1 MAKLALE
8 RRVVISIQQPPKA
21 NTREIVGLAKQ
32 CPGASVKVVRW
43 VRALGVPKD
52 GAAACRWTGRA
63 FPVRSG
69 DEAAPGTTKNRF
81 FLQRVTMVVVDL
93 CGAQMG
99 GKHCCRGSRR
109 VVHAAETS
117 MLPPA
122 SDQWLLV
129 GKWE

>member
-8 RRVVISIQQPPKA
+8 RRVVIPIQPPQA

-32 CPGASVKVVRW
+32 SPGASVKVVRW

-69 DEAAPGTTKNRF
+69 DEAAPVQQQKT
-81 FLQRVTMVVVDL
+81 
-93 CGAQMG
+93 
-99 GKHCCRGSRR
+99 GSFCN
-109 VVHAAETS
+109 
-117 MLPPA
+117 
-122 SDQWLLV
+122 
-129 GKWE
+129 G